1 MRRFISLV
9 WLVAMCWFAAY
20 AAHATELKVPQ
31 GVIAGTSAS
40 IGTSG
45 SGDADFYLIGPSHV
59 FKRSVKLGQDIKL
72 AANDLGSAGEY
83 LAMLRK
89 DGSTV
94 ARWFYVRAA
103 KPADLAFVA
112 KPSRVPA
119 AQPRAISGSVFVFDG
134 FQNLV
139 LQPTTVKFNL
149 SLAGI
154 PPITRTE
161 TTKNGVA
168 AVLLDSSRTAGPAQ
182 FVVATEDV
190 TVRRVVQ
197 ETASEPCNLR
207 IKAERAKNSIVLET
221 EPVRDCAGN
230 LVPDGTIVTF
240 TAVEPDNH
248 KSTVDAR
255 VKRGVARVELPFIDR
270 AAISAASGVVVGNEL
285 RWGGGQ

>member
-103 KPADLAFVA
+103 KPADLVFVA

-119 AQPRAISGSVFVFDG
+119 AQPKAISG
-134 FQNLV
+134 
-139 LQPTTVKFNL
+139 
-149 SLAGI
+149 
-154 PPITRTE
+154 
-161 TTKNGVA
+161 
-168 AVLLDSSRTAGPAQ
+168 
-182 FVVATEDV
+182 
-190 TVRRVVQ
+190 
-197 ETASEPCNLR
+197 
-207 IKAERAKNSIVLET
+207 
-221 EPVRDCAGN
+221 
-230 LVPDGTIVTF
+230 
-240 TAVEPDNH
+240 
-248 KSTVDAR
+248 
-255 VKRGVARVELPFIDR
+255 
-270 AAISAASGVVVGNEL
+270 
-285 RWGGGQ
+285 